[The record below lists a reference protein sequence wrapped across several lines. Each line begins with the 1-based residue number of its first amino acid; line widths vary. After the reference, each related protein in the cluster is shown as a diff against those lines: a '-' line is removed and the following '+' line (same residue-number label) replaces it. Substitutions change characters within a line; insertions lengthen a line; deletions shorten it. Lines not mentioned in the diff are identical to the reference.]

1 MLLAL
6 VLRSLVAGAYLTALV
21 FHGTF
26 DAVALLV
33 GLAMLLIWAAPLA
46 RDAVRRRRQ
55 RRADALPAA

>member
-26 DAVALLV
+26 DTVALLV
-33 GLAMLLIWAAPLA
+33 GLAMVLIWAAPLA

>member
-26 DAVALLV
+26 DTVALLV
-33 GLAMLLIWAAPLA
+33 GLAMVLIWAAPLA
-46 RDAVRRRRQ
+46 RDAVRRRRE
-55 RRADALPAA
+55 RRDDALPA